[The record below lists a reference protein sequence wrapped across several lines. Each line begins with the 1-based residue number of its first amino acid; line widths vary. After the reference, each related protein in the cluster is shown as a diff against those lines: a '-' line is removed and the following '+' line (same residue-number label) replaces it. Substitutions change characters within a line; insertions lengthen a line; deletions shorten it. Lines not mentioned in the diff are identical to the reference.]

1 MNLMKCASILTAA
14 VLLAC
19 ASAVSAAPANNTNSI
34 AVVDVQ
40 KIFNESKPG
49 KAAAAHM
56 QEVQKI
62 LQKGM
67 DDVVAL
73 NKGKESTP
81 EAQRSI
87 AEAQQLLNRQLDV
100 ERQAANAVVE
110 NELRAAV
117 SVWLSKNKRFTMV
130 VSKQLLLG
138 NADSIDF
145 TSSIMKEMN
154 RRNPKFPDLPKVTIN
169 PPQNKQKTS
178 ASK

>member
-1 MNLMKCASILTAA
+1 
-14 VLLAC
+14 
-19 ASAVSAAPANNTNSI
+19 
-34 AVVDVQ
+34 
-40 KIFNESKPG
+40 
-49 KAAAAHM
+49 M

-67 DDVVAL
+67 DDVIAL
-73 NKGKESTP
+73 HKGRENTP
-81 EAQRSI
+81 EAQRAI

-117 SVWLSKNKRFTMV
+117 SAWLAKNKRFTMV

-138 NADSIDF
+138 NVPSVDF
-145 TSSIMKEMN
+145 TSAIMTEMN

-169 PPQNKQKTS
+169 RPQNGQQKAP